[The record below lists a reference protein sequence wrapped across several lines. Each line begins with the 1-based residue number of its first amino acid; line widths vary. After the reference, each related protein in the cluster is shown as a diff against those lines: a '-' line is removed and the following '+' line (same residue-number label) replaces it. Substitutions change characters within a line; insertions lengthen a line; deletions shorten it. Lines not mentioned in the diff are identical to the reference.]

1 MGVIVG
7 AVVAVG
13 TGVNVWLGIA
23 VAEGMLAKAVI
34 AAAVKI
40 ASAETLSSIAVGDA
54 LVSCLQA
61 VSNRVNITKKRIG
74 FFKIVSK
81 ISQG

>member
-40 ASAETLSSIAVGDA
+40 ASAETLSSVAVGDA
-54 LVSCLQA
+54 LVSFLQA
-61 VSNRVNITKKRIG
+61 VSNRVKITKKRIG

-81 ISQG
+81 ISRG